1 MATDLDL
8 HLPSAPA
15 SLAPE
20 MTLRRSDRAVDTGW
34 APEPGDLLARVL
46 DEDRGV
52 GYLAARTSG
61 GYRLRFD
68 DLCDFDLSED
78 LSAVTWQT
86 LPGRDPG
93 LVSVLAAG
101 ALMAF
106 RLIMAGHLVLHA
118 SAVHIRGRGLAFVGR
133 SGMGKSTMATLMCAV
148 GGSLLTDDVARVD
161 IEGGRA
167 LLWPGGAES
176 RLRPAAT
183 SLTKLLSSENVTR
196 ATSDGRTAVFL
207 PSCREGPVA
216 LDAVVVPVPSR
227 QQKELQLE
235 AQSPGF
241 ALILLNEFPR
251 IPGWIDTDVQD
262 RQFNRFADLVERV
275 PVYVATIP
283 WGHRF
288 EQTPVPSCSTS
299 WSGPTTSRRG
309 PAAGTARNRGR

>member
-1 MATDLDL
+1 MQFHRLYGCVVATDLDL

-148 GGSLLTDDVARVD
+148 GGSLLTDDARAS
-161 IEGGRA
+161 I
-167 LLWPGGAES
+167 S
-176 RLRPAAT
+176 R
-183 SLTKLLSSENVTR
+183 
-196 ATSDGRTAVFL
+196 
-207 PSCREGPVA
+207 
-216 LDAVVVPVPSR
+216 AVVRSSGPAERRAVCVPPLHPS
-227 QQKELQLE
+227 
-235 AQSPGF
+235 
-241 ALILLNEFPR
+241 
-251 IPGWIDTDVQD
+251 
-262 RQFNRFADLVERV
+262 
-275 PVYVATIP
+275 
-283 WGHRF
+283 
-288 EQTPVPSCSTS
+288 PSCSARRTS
-299 WSGPTTSRRG
+299 PGPPATAAPRCSCPAAARGPLPSTRWSCRCRRG
-309 PAAGTARNRGR
+309 NRRSCSSRLKARVLP